1 MFKRT
6 LVSTLAAAGLAVAAF
21 STQAAVTTVSGSVNV
36 QTTLTAACEVSAS
49 GAAIDFGSVV
59 ALASSGNKTANSGSG
74 FQVACSTGLTP
85 TIYSTTTREMDDGA
99 GHTLAFN
106 LCLSACSGSNDL
118 AATQEGADS
127 LSITQ
132 DGTLKTVALHGRIL
146 ATNFQALPA
155 GSYSKSVTVNVDY

>member
-1 MFKRT
+1 MFMRT
-6 LVSTLAAAGLAVAAF
+6 LISTLAATGLAAAAF
-21 STQAAVTTVSGSVNV
+21 STHAATVGGSVNV

-59 ALASSGNKTANSGSG
+59 ALASSGNKAANSGSG

-99 GHTLAFN
+99 SHTLAFN
-106 LCLSACSGSNDL
+106 LCLSACTGSNDL
-118 AATQEGADS
+118 AATQGGADS

-146 ATNFQALPA
+146 ATNFQGLPA